1 MRRSKESSFYKME
14 GARKCVSLPL
24 STNRGY
30 ALMEGTREL
39 AEACLAVS
47 SRLQAFM
54 FICIAINK
62 E

>member
-1 MRRSKESSFYKME
+1 ME

-39 AEACLAVS
+39 AEACLTVS

-54 FICIAINK
+54 FICMAINK